1 MIFTDCLAIR
11 CTHAVVQHQPA
22 GCIFL
27 LQHKA
32 QALAG
37 QLQVAVGCVIEKVCP
52 FARADRDLPGEFPGA
67 LNQGLSALRKPDP
80 GPAAL
85 IRFGIGQGEAVPQMG
100 QLPLGKGPGLGAVPV
115 LVDAADELQLC
126 LLYTSGYR
134 LWVTIEPGSV

>member
-67 LNQGLSALRKPDP
+67 LNQGLSALRKMFCF
-80 GPAAL
+80 L
-85 IRFGIGQGEAVPQMG
+85 NLKMMLSLNIT
-100 QLPLGKGPGLGAVPV
+100 LPLWMTNLI
-115 LVDAADELQLC
+115 LEC
-126 LLYTSGYR
+126 
-134 LWVTIEPGSV
+134 